1 MDPGFW
7 RINRFGDYALN
18 MDRNPRPPAYGF
30 MLQPAH
36 AQAA

>member
-18 MDRNPRPPAYGF
+18 MDRNPPAAACGF
-30 MLQPAH
+30 MLRPAH